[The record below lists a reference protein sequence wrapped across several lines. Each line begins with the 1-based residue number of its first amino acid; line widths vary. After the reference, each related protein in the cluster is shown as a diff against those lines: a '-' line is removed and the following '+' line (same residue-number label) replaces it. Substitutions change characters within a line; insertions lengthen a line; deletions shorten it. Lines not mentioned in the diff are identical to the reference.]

1 MWLAEDMADVEIRD
15 NTDKQRFEAMLDGD
29 VVGFAQYKLSPGL
42 ITFLHTEVDDE
53 QEGEGIGSTIV
64 RTSLDAVRADGELKV
79 RLRCPFY
86 RSYLERHPEYKDLI
100 AA

>member
-1 MWLAEDMADVEIRD
+1 MADVEIRD
-15 NTDKQRFEAMLDGD
+15 NADKQRFEAVLDGT
-29 VVGFAQYKLSPGL
+29 VVGFSQYKLSPGL

-64 RTSLDAVRADGELKV
+64 RASLDQVRADGELKV
-79 RLRCPFY
+79 RIKCPFY
-86 RSYLERHPEYKDLI
+86 RAYLERHPEYDDLT